1 MAVRKMNPR
10 LTTKDIITLVA
21 QQSSLTK
28 AQVEECFRTYAELY
42 MSLLG
47 SENTPNDFTMPLPY
61 IGTFKMRKYEGMK
74 KGSTYKIKENF
85 TKESKLITKVCEEDR
100 PDFYLPY
107 FSISD
112 KYKSTRKEVSKSMW
126 YKEKNKNEQEN
137 IAT

>member
-74 KGSTYKIKENF
+74 KGSTYKIPDWDNGG
-85 TKESKLITKVCEEDR
+85 SIIKVAEEDR
-100 PDFYLPY
+100 PDFNLPV
-107 FSISD
+107 FVVKPEIRES
-112 KYKSTRKEVSKSMW
+112 RKEASKRQW
-126 YKEKNKNEQEN
+126 YREHKDG
-137 IAT
+137 

>member
-1 MAVRKMNPR
+1 MAVEKTNPR
-10 LTTKDIITLVA
+10 LTTTDIVELIA
-21 QQSSLTK
+21 KKSNLTK
-28 AQVEECFRTYAELY
+28 SQVRECLQEFAELY
-42 MSLLG
+42 KSLMA
-47 SENTPNDFTMPLPY
+47 SDNTPSDFTMPLPY

-137 IAT
+137 ITT